1 MIALRRKVDRQ
12 LVLNGVFS
20 QPLECGLRR
29 FLRSRM
35 CVVEYLDMHYEGTVP
50 RQLYGLFR
58 HDYLSVEVG
67 IEIKHGDEL
76 TWYTGPGWTSR
87 TLHKDSQAFG

>member
-1 MIALRRKVDRQ
+1 
-12 LVLNGVFS
+12 
-20 QPLECGLRR
+20 
-29 FLRSRM
+29 
-35 CVVEYLDMHYEGTVP
+35 MHYEGTVP

-76 TWYTGPGWTSR
+76 TWYDYARDTGPGWTSR
-87 TLHKDSQAFG
+87 TSHKGSQAFG